1 MSSEPEQ
8 LSKPAGGRGMLIVVS
23 SPSGGGKGTLIDRA
37 RKLVPNLSYSVSY
50 TTRQPRPGEVNGREY
65 FFVSLADFEAMKSQE
80 RFLEWAWVHGNVYGT
95 NREQVL
101 DELAEGRD
109 IILEI
114 DVQGASSVRALISDA
129 VCIFILP
136 PSFEVLKQ
144 RLITRGTD
152 AAADLERR
160 LQGAPAE
167 VEHYREFQY
176 VIINDDIERASAQL
190 ASIIFAERA
199 RRERQEEQLERV
211 LQNFPEISNAV

>member
-1 MSSEPEQ
+1 MSSEPAQ

-37 RKLVPNLSYSVSY
+37 RKVVPNLSYSVSY

-65 FFVSLADFEAMKSQE
+65 FFVSLADFETMKSQE
-80 RFLEWAWVHGNVYGT
+80 RFLEWAWVHGNLYGT
-95 NREQVL
+95 SREQVL
-101 DELAEGRD
+101 AELAEGRD

-114 DVQGASSVRALISDA
+114 DVQGASSVRALISEA

-136 PSFEVLKQ
+136 PSFDVLRQ

-167 VEHYREFQY
+167 VAHYREFQY
-176 VIINDDIERASAQL
+176 VIINDDLERASAQL
-190 ASIIFAERA
+190 SSIIFAERA
-199 RRERQEEQLERV
+199 RRERQDEQLQLV
-211 LQNFPEISNAV
+211 LRNFPEISNAV

>member
-65 FFVSLADFEAMKSQE
+65 FFVSLADFEAMKSQD

-95 NREQVL
+95 SREQVL

-136 PSFEVLKQ
+136 PSFEVLRQ

-211 LQNFPEISNAV
+211 LQNFPETSNAV

>member
-1 MSSEPEQ
+1 MSNEPAQ
-8 LSKPAGGRGMLIVVS
+8 FGKPAGGRGMLIVVS

-37 RKLVPNLSYSVSY
+37 RKLVPDLSYSVSY
-50 TTRQPRPGEVNGREY
+50 TTRQPRPGEVDGREY
-65 FFVSLADFEAMKSQE
+65 FFVSLGDFEVMKAE
-80 RFLEWAWVHGNVYGT
+80 GRFLEWAWVHGNLYGT
-95 NREQVL
+95 SREQVIN
-101 DELAEGRD
+101 ELAEGSD

-114 DVQGASSVRALISDA
+114 DVQGASSVRALMNDA

-136 PSFEVLKQ
+136 PSFAILRE

-152 AAADLERR
+152 SPADLERR

-190 ASIIFAERA
+190 AAIIFAERA
-199 RRERQEEQLERV
+199 RRERQQEQLQLV
-211 LQNFPEISNAV
+211 LRNFPEISNAV